1 MQALYRDE
9 ESRAARP
16 FSQKAEML
24 LYPGRMSAR
33 GSELMMMIKVDAQRV
48 RCSQQMDH
56 GSDRV
61 QQDAESEQRTKVYTT
76 LSTV

>member
-33 GSELMMMIKVDAQRV
+33 GSELMMIKVDAQRD

-76 LSTV
+76 LSIV